1 MARLTR
7 AAVTSLH
14 TRYAFS
20 FAKFLS
26 SFDARPGD
34 VDLVLDLGDVVYEH
48 LAADELAV
56 VGVLASCHGPT
67 SGAMCNWCERWS
79 EMDPPRGG
87 MIG

>member
-1 MARLTR
+1 MAQLTR

-56 VGVLASCHGPT
+56 VGVLAKLPWPT
-67 SGAMCNWCERWS
+67 EWRHVQLV
-79 EMDPPRGG
+79 RTLV
-87 MIG
+87 